1 MYGLEVLPNGD
12 PYITTAEKAMAGVTA
27 AGTPGPFLVDTLPIR
42 ASRSP
47 FMLVSNQVLS
57 MKYVLE
63 WFSGAGFQKKARLW
77 RKAIVEMNTA
87 PFETVKRAVV
97 SSFLFSLVVISRLSR
112 ILELRNLLSPR
123 RYWKKFLYREMRFP
137 GKKRSYGAPDL
148 PSTLGDQTRHELR
161 KFIPVGTN

>member
-1 MYGLEVLPNGD
+1 
-12 PYITTAEKAMAGVTA
+12 
-27 AGTPGPFLVDTLPIR
+27 
-42 ASRSP
+42 
-47 FMLVSNQVLS
+47 
-57 MKYVLE
+57 
-63 WFSGAGFQKKARLW
+63 
-77 RKAIVEMNTA
+77 MNTA

-123 RYWKKFLYREMRFP
+123 RYWKKFLYKEMRFS